1 MIVSHFSGIQSL
13 SLQIF
18 KYILVCLFV
27 CFVSNKRRKG
37 CMEGAQN
44 LQATHVRFTAGGNF
58 YSIN

>member
-44 LQATHVRFTAGGNF
+44 FTTHVRFMAGGNY